1 MPDPSFPISIAA
13 SLVVGMGVA
22 MAIGWLLRS
31 LAVDDLKQGDEW
43 RYDVSRINGLR
54 RVDAM
59 FRLLQPVVQGLARIN
74 RNAFRSQLPEVYR
87 QIQMAGLSRFWL
99 PEEYLGKLQTISLL
113 LTPFY
118 AIICVTQLG
127 VSGIVPTL
135 MMTIITFWILKR
147 QLRRK
152 AETRLLQIKRRLPYL
167 LDLLTLLMEAGSSFL
182 QALQQGVRE
191 FGSHPVGVEFGRVLS
206 DMNMGKA
213 RVEAFDSLRRRLD
226 DDEVGGI
233 VAAILQSEQLGTPIS
248 KIFRTQSDV
257 LRVKRSQRAEKI
269 AGEAGVNMLLPA
281 MLVMAATVIL
291 ILGPFVLNYVIF
303 GLGI

>member
-1 MPDPSFPISIAA
+1 MNDASLPIGLAA
-13 SLVVGMGVA
+13 SAMIGAGVA
-22 MAIGWLLRS
+22 LAIAWLIRS
-31 LAVDDLKQGDEW
+31 LLVDDLKQGEEW

-54 RVDAM
+54 RADPLY
-59 FRLLQPVVQGLARIN
+59 RILQPIIQVLGRFN
-74 RNAFRSQLPEVYR
+74 RNAFRSDLFEVSR
-87 QIQMAGLSRFWL
+87 QIQMSGLSRFWL
-99 PEEYLGKLQTISLL
+99 PEEYLGKLQLIALL

-118 AIICVTQLG
+118 LLVCVAQLG
-127 VSGIVPTL
+127 LSGVIPAGMLTV
-135 MMTIITFWILKR
+135 ITFWILKR

-152 AETRLLQIKRRLPYL
+152 AEYRLLQIKRRLPYL

-182 QALQQGVRE
+182 HSLQQGVRE
-191 FGSHPVGVEFGRVLS
+191 FGSHPVGIEFGRVLA

-213 RVEAFDSLRRRLD
+213 RAEAFESLRRRLN

-248 KIFRTQSDV
+248 KILRTQSDV

-269 AGEAGVNMLLPA
+269 AGEAGVNMLLPGI
-281 MLVMAATVIL
+281 LVMAATVIL
-291 ILGPFVLNYVIF
+291 IVGPFILNYFVL

>member
-1 MPDPSFPISIAA
+1 MSDPSFPISIAA
-13 SLVVGMGVA
+13 SLVVGMGIA
-22 MAIGWLLRS
+22 NAIAWLLRS

-54 RVDAM
+54 RVDAL
-59 FRLLQPVVQGLARIN
+59 FRLLQPVVQGFSRLN
-74 RNAFRSQLPEVYR
+74 RNAFRSELPEVYR

-113 LTPFY
+113 LAPFY
-118 AIICVTQLG
+118 ALICIAQLG
-127 VSGIVPTL
+127 ASGIVPTL
-135 MMTIITFWILKR
+135 MLVFITFWVLKR

-152 AETRLLQIKRRLPYL
+152 AETRLLHIKRRLPYL

-191 FGSHPVGVEFGRVLS
+191 FGTHPVGVEFGRVLS

-213 RVEAFDSLRRRLD
+213 RVEAFDSLRRRLN
-226 DDEVGGI
+226 DDEVSGI

>member
-1 MPDPSFPISIAA
+1 
-13 SLVVGMGVA
+13 
-22 MAIGWLLRS
+22 MAIRRESNQRS
-31 LAVDDLKQGDEW
+31 A
-43 RYDVSRINGLR
+43 RIDPL
-54 RVDAM
+54 
-59 FRLLQPVVQGLARIN
+59 FRMLQPVVQGLARLN
-74 RNAFRSQLPEVYR
+74 RNAFRGELPETYR

-99 PEEYLGKLQTISLL
+99 PEEYLGKLQVISLL
-113 LTPFY
+113 LTPFF
-118 AIICVTQLG
+118 ALVCLSQLG
-127 VSGIVPTL
+127 FSGVVPTL
-135 MMTIITFWILKR
+135 MLTVITFWILKR

-191 FGSHPVGVEFGRVLS
+191 FGSHPVGVEFGRVLA

-213 RVEAFDSLRRRLD
+213 RVEAFDSLRRRLN

-291 ILGPFVLNYVIF
+291 ILGPFILNYFVF